1 MAVSLSSSGAE
12 GYTTRE
18 RTRGRALAVPAIIWL
33 VFFFIAPLLIVAF
46 ISFLTRPASVAILY
60 DFPFTLEAYSSA
72 FNNIYGSILWRSV
85 VIAFVTT
92 IICLLMGYPLAFY
105 ISTRKNKRVQSFALF
120 LVILPF
126 WTNFLVRT
134 YAWQL
139 ILGNEGVINSL
150 LMGLGIIQQPLEM
163 LLTPGAVLVG
173 LVYSYLPFM
182 VLPIYTSVE
191 RFDFRLVEAANDLG
205 ANDWRAFWR
214 VVFPLTL
221 PGVAAGSILVFI
233 PTIGAYITPDL
244 LGGTRG
250 IMIGSLITRQFL
262 GTGSNWPLGAS
273 LSVVMML
280 MVIAAL
286 ILYSIVNR
294 RRV

>member
-1 MAVSLSSSGAE
+1 
-12 GYTTRE
+12 
-18 RTRGRALAVPAIIWL
+18 
-33 VFFFIAPLLIVAF
+33 
-46 ISFLTRPASVAILY
+46 
-60 DFPFTLEAYSSA
+60 
-72 FNNIYGSILWRSV
+72 
-85 VIAFVTT
+85 
-92 IICLLMGYPLAFY
+92 
-105 ISTRKNKRVQSFALF
+105 
-120 LVILPF
+120 
-126 WTNFLVRT
+126 
-134 YAWQL
+134 
-139 ILGNEGVINSL
+139 
-150 LMGLGIIQQPLEM
+150 
-163 LLTPGAVLVG
+163 
-173 LVYSYLPFM
+173 M

>member
-12 GYTTRE
+12 GYTTGE

-72 FNNIYGSILWRSV
+72 FNNIYGSILWRSLV
-85 VIAFVTT
+85 
-92 IICLLMGYPLAFY
+92 MM
-105 ISTRKNKRVQSFALF
+105 
-120 LVILPF
+120 VILPF
-126 WTNFLVRT
+126 WTIFLVRT

-139 ILGNEGVINSL
+139 ILGNDGVINRL

-173 LVYSYLPFM
+173 LGYSYLPFM